1 MEHHRLTGMVWF
13 SIEGGGGGGG
23 GASGGCQGG
32 LQYDSLNVSIKEDI
46 DMSEMN
52 DSKQWNITDQQV
64 WFSRGVWRGC
74 HAGGGGGYT
83 V

>member
-1 MEHHRLTGMVWF
+1 M
-13 SIEGGGGGGG
+13 
-23 GASGGCQGG
+23 
-32 LQYDSLNVSIKEDI
+32 

-64 WFSRGVWRGC
+64 RCGRWLGEGE
-74 HAGGGGGYT
+74 GGGGEGS